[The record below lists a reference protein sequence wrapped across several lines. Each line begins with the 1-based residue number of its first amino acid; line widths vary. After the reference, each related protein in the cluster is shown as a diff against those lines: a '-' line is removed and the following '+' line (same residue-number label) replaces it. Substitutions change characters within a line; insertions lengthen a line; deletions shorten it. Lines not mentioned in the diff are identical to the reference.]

1 MAIQLTST
9 ELEETRQL
17 LQDYNP
23 AQEAIAILEENN
35 GLLEASFEELWKEK
49 NGVQSLPAGKS
60 LWEVTKKVLRKE
72 ICSNEGFRAKVKEYN
87 QNKGNANAAAPL
99 LTGTIVYLVGLI
111 TLPIDPAIATI
122 IVLYILKVG
131 LDIFCE
137 YTENQY

>member
-1 MAIQLTST
+1 MAIQLTRT
-9 ELEETRQL
+9 EIEETRQL

-23 AQEAIAILEENN
+23 AQKAIAILEEKD
-35 GLLEASFEELWKEK
+35 GFLETSFEQLWQER
-49 NGVQSLPAGKS
+49 NGTPSYAEGK

-72 ICSNEGFRAKVKEYN
+72 ICGNDGFRDKVQEYN
-87 QNKGNANAAAPL
+87 RNKGKDNAAPL
-99 LTGTIVYLVGLI
+99 LTGAIVYLVGLI

-137 YTENQY
+137 YTEV

>member
-1 MAIQLTST
+1 MPIQLTST

-23 AQEAIAILEENN
+23 AQEAVAVLEENN

-49 NGVQSLPAGKS
+49 NGVQSLPEGKS

-72 ICSNEGFRAKVKEYN
+72 ICGNEGFHAKVKEYN
-87 QNKGNANAAAPL
+87 QNKGTPNAAPL

-137 YTENQY
+137 YTES

>member
-1 MAIQLTST
+1 MAIQLTNT
-9 ELEETRQL
+9 ELAETRQL

-23 AQEAIAILEENN
+23 AQEAITILEANN
-35 GLLEASFEELWKEK
+35 GLLEVSFDKLWQEK
-49 NGVQSLPAGKS
+49 NGIQSLPEGKS

-72 ICSNEGFRAKVKEYN
+72 ICGNEGFRAKVKEYN
-87 QNKGNANAAAPL
+87 KNKGTANAPPL
-99 LTGTIVYLVGLI
+99 LAGAIVYLVGLI

-137 YTENQY
+137 YTEV

>member
-23 AQEAIAILEENN
+23 AQEAIAILEENE
-35 GLLEASFEELWKEK
+35 GLIEASFEELWKEK
-49 NGVQSLPAGKS
+49 NGIQSLPEGRS
-60 LWEVTKKVLRKE
+60 LWEVTKKVLRRE
-72 ICSNEGFRAKVKEYN
+72 ICSNDGFRDKVKEYN
-87 QNKGNANAAAPL
+87 RNKGKDNAAPL
-99 LTGTIVYLVGLI
+99 LTGAIVYLVGLI

-122 IVLYILKVG
+122 VVLYILKIG

-137 YTENQY
+137 YTNDE

>member
-1 MAIQLTST
+1 MAIQLTNT
-9 ELEETRQL
+9 ELAETRQL

-23 AQEAIAILEENN
+23 AQEAITILEANN
-35 GLLEASFEELWKEK
+35 GLLEVSFEKLWQEK
-49 NGVQSLPAGKS
+49 NGIQSLPEGKS

-72 ICSNEGFRAKVKEYN
+72 ICGNEGFRAKVKEYN
-87 QNKGNANAAAPL
+87 KNKGTANASLL

-137 YTENQY
+137 YTEV

>member
-49 NGVQSLPAGKS
+49 NRVQSLSEGKS

-72 ICSNEGFRAKVKEYN
+72 ICGNEGFRAKVKEYN
-87 QNKGNANAAAPL
+87 QNKGKANAAPL

-137 YTENQY
+137 YTES